1 MNVFQKVGGFFTAMF
16 ALLVGGVGSAMA
28 AVPADVTTAL
38 TDAKS
43 DATTVAGVV
52 IGIIVAIAAFLYM
65 RRAIK

>member
-1 MNVFQKVGGFFTAMF
+1 MNVFKKVGGLLTAGAAMLVAGAGT
-16 ALLVGGVGSAMA
+16 ALA